1 MKAYKKKEIIIKRGG
16 TEIQKQSFYQYEGPI
31 SIKNIDI
38 NKIVVSDKVSFD
50 KKGVDISL
58 ASQMLKNRPLFI
70 FFFKNE
76 ST

>member
-16 TEIQKQSFYQYEGPI
+16 TEIQKQSFHQYEGPI

>member
-16 TEIQKQSFYQYEGPI
+16 TEIQKQSFHQHEGPI

-50 KKGVDISL
+50 KKGC
-58 ASQMLKNRPLFI
+58 RY
-70 FFFKNE
+70 FFGFTDAKK
-76 ST
+76 